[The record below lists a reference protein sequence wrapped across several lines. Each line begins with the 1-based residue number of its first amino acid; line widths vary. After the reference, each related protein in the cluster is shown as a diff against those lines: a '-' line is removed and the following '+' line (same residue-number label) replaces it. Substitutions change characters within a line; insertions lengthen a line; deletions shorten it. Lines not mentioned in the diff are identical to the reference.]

1 MKLLSEVTGWVGTCS
16 RQLVLRQRSD
26 QGERNNDPSGKFWGF
41 SHEGNTMFDVQ
52 QEGLVVAMSVIN
64 DTVS

>member
-1 MKLLSEVTGWVGTCS
+1 MAPVQGN
-16 RQLVLRQRSD
+16 LVLRQRSD
-26 QGERNNDPSGKFWGF
+26 QGERNIDPSGKCWGFSHEVNTRGF
-41 SHEGNTMFDVQ
+41 SHEGNTRFDVQ

>member
-1 MKLLSEVTGWVGTCS
+1 MGWHLFKAT
-16 RQLVLRQRSD
+16 LFLRQRSD

-52 QEGLVVAMSVIN
+52 QEGLVVVMSVIN